1 MNDDDGYDE
10 ITLVSDNNGDDEACP
25 GPTGDDG
32 RGRTEAVAGM
42 YVWKCSSW
50 SPSLITCL
58 NVDHLRP
65 KANDT

>member
-1 MNDDDGYDE
+1 MSDD
-10 ITLVSDNNGDDEACP
+10 NGDDEACP

-32 RGRTEAVAGM
+32 RGRTAAVAGM

-65 KANDT
+65 KADDT

>member
-1 MNDDDGYDE
+1 MSD
-10 ITLVSDNNGDDEACP
+10 DNNGDNEACP

-32 RGRTEAVAGM
+32 RGRTGM

-65 KANDT
+65 KADDT